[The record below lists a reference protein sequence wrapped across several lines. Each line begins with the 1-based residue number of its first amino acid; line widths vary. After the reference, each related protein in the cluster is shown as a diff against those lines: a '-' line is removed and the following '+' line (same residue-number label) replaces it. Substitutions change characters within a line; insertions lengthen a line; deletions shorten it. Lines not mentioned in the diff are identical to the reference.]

1 MHSTASCRMHA
12 SVVHAPRKS
21 CRHALESNDSF
32 SDITIR
38 WQRRVEVFGSI
49 EVNTDECN
57 VLVLESATGCSQLWA
72 RPRAGWCQAQ
82 AYLSIRVN
90 MRVMLEPQY
99 SDSPALLISGSGSLC
114 QVVQLRALSMILFRY
129 VTCARGHGEA
139 DSSNRTT
146 CLDSLASDRKT
157 VSRCVYLVEFT
168 KNRCHIAA
176 DRSVLLKR
184 PLHAAQPYR
193 CMYPALRDLI
203 SS

>member
-57 VLVLESATGCSQLWA
+57 VLVLEPATGCSQLWA

-99 SDSPALLISGSGSLC
+99 SDRPALLINGPGSLWKAA
-114 QVVQLRALSMILFRY
+114 QLRALSMIFFRY
-129 VTCARGHGEA
+129 VTWARGHGRA
-139 DSSNRTT
+139 DASKAHN
-146 CLDSLASDRKT
+146 LLGQLSLR
-157 VSRCVYLVEFT
+157 
-168 KNRCHIAA
+168 
-176 DRSVLLKR
+176 
-184 PLHAAQPYR
+184 
-193 CMYPALRDLI
+193 
-203 SS
+203 